1 MQIRSELEFKVKS
14 QLTKIVGNLPSNDLL
29 KLLLDSFYPNN
40 FKIKS
45 RRWLIWGEIFLL
57 SAIFYFRQW

>member
-1 MQIRSELEFKVKS
+1 MQIRNELEFKGKS

-45 RRWLIWGEIFLL
+45 GSWLIWWGDF
-57 SAIFYFRQW
+57 FVKC